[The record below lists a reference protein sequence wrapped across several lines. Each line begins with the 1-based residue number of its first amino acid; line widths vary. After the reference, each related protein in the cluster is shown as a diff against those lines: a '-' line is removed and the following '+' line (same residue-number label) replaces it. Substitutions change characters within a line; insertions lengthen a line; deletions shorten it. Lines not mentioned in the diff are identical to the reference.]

1 MEQRITQ
8 PTTDELA
15 RIEAQ
20 RDWVRGH
27 YDLQAQHKYET
38 VEGKLTLLQTILD
51 AGWIEKSETVKL
63 QCLGVTLG
71 DALAQ
76 ALQMEWV
83 TVEDEY
89 GKDPALRFPGTTVV
103 AFPLTM
109 ISKRIER
116 SEQVNV
122 AELFTGVCEHV
133 VRMKGDPE
141 YQRH

>member
-1 MEQRITQ
+1 MEQRVTK
-8 PTTDELA
+8 PTSEELA

-27 YDLQAQHKYET
+27 YDPDAQHKYGT
-38 VEGKLTLLQTILD
+38 VEGKLVLLQAILD
-51 AGWIEKSETVKL
+51 AGWIDKSETVKL
-63 QCLGVTLG
+63 QSLGITFG

-76 ALQMEWV
+76 KLEMEWV

-89 GKDPALRFPGTTVV
+89 GKDPALRFPGTTVI

-116 SEQVNV
+116 DETVNV
-122 AELFTGVCEHV
+122 AQLFKGICEDVCA
-133 VRMKGDPE
+133 MKNDPE

>member
-1 MEQRITQ
+1 MEQRVTK
-8 PTTDELA
+8 PTSDELA

-27 YDLQAQHKYET
+27 YDAEAQHKYGT
-38 VEGKLTLLQTILD
+38 VEGKLSLLQAILD
-51 AGWIEKSETVKL
+51 AGWIEKSETAKL
-63 QCLGVTLG
+63 QCLGVALG

-76 ALQMEWV
+76 ALGMDWV
-83 TVEDEY
+83 TIEDRY
-89 GKDPALRFPGTTVV
+89 GRDSALRFPGTTVL

-116 SEQVNV
+116 DEKVTV
-122 AELFTGVCEHV
+122 AELFDGVCEHV
-133 VRMKGDPE
+133 RRMKNDPE